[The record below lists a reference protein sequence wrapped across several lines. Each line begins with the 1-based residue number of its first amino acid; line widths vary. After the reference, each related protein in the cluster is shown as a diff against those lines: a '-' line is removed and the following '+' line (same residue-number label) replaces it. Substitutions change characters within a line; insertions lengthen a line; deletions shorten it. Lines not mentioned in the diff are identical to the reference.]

1 MSPKKL
7 SWCRLWL
14 AVLPAAL
21 ITVLIG
27 SSSGCSQGGGSSS
40 SVSSSEQIV
49 ATPSISPAGGTFKYP
64 QTVTISDVTAGATI
78 YYTLNGS
85 TPTTASMEYTAPV
98 SVPSSLN
105 LSAIAV
111 AGGMSSAVATQ
122 TFTIETIYGT
132 ISTVAGDGKEAYN
145 GDAIQATQAGTDPYG
160 VAVDSS
166 GNLYIADTG
175 NQRIRMVNPAGVIST
190 VAGNGTAGYSG
201 DGGPATSAMLDD
213 AFGIAVDGSGNLYIA
228 DYNNGRVRKVTP
240 DGVISTVAGNG
251 TAGYSGDGGPA
262 TSAEVWG
269 PYSLAVDGSDNLY
282 IADSANNR
290 IRKVTPA
297 GTISTVAGN
306 GTAGYSGD
314 GGAATSAQLWVPLGV
329 AVDSNGNL
337 YIADNYNNAIRKV
350 TSAGVISTI
359 SQASVGLINP
369 EGVAVD
375 NLGGLLYVADTNN
388 SRVLVMTP
396 DGQFSTVAGNGSGAF
411 TGDGGSSLS
420 AQLAYPS
427 AVAVDSVGN
436 LYIADTLNYRI
447 RKVTF

>member
-40 SVSSSEQIV
+40 SVLSSEQIV

-122 TFTIETIYGT
+122 TFTIETITGT
-132 ISTVAGDGKEAYN
+132 ISTVAGDGKDGYN
-145 GDAIQATQAGTDPYG
+145 GDGIKATGAEVDPYG

-190 VAGNGTAGYSG
+190 VAGNGTAGFSG
-201 DGGPATSAMLDD
+201 DGGPATGAMLDEP
-213 AFGIAVDGSGNLYIA
+213 FGIAVDGSGNLYIA
-228 DYNNGRVRKVTP
+228 DYNNNRIRKVTP
-240 DGVISTVAGNG
+240 DGLISTVAGTG
-251 TAGYSGDGGPA
+251 TEGYNGDGGAA
-262 TSAEVWG
+262 TSAELFH
-269 PYSLAVDGSDNLY
+269 PYSVAVDGSGNLY

-297 GTISTVAGN
+297 GAISTVAGN

-314 GGAATSAQLWVPLGV
+314 GGDATSAQLWVPLGV

-337 YIADNYNNAIRKV
+337 YIADNYNNTIRKV

-396 DGQFSTVAGNGSGAF
+396 NGQFSTVAGNGYGAF
-411 TGDGGSSLS
+411 TGDGGNSAN

-427 AVAVDSVGN
+427 AVAVDGVGN